1 MLKILKQELLFIPI
15 MLMVIEL
22 FRSAIYHFY
31 PETALFDRG
40 SELES
45 FLFSVWQI
53 TWITSASWLLLRIVF
68 PSAFKSLQKF
78 YRTFDD
84 FKDEYKQGFALKV
97 FLTFFFGL
105 VFLLSGKSQ
114 APEAAIRKKLND
126 TLNAQLHVREL
137 TGKNDGVEVERYLA
151 FVGQKKGAAWCAA
164 FTSYNLNAVGISTPP
179 NPKTAWAP
187 TFANSKYIVWSQSL
201 RKARKSKQPQPGDCF
216 TIFYAAQNRVGHVG
230 FVVDETANYFITIEG
245 NTGLSGTREGS
256 GVHKLKRSK
265 EKVYAVTNYITPY
278 IKSHEKNRVL
288 NTPNPFIFLQKQ
300 QSNIRRED
308 QRDKRALADAKG
320 FYLVQ
325 RQFAEGGGR
334 ESKDSSQ
341 FDRGFLWQNKPTG
354 TNSGNGTYQSQ
365 RISCKRKA
373 ECGVPLQGFGNKG
386 KASATKDHRIRKP
399 ETNQTANLNCSRY
412 KGSSLYPEVG

>member
-68 PSAFKSLQKF
+68 PAAFKSLQKF
-78 YRTFDD
+78 YRGFDD

-114 APEAAIRKKLND
+114 TPELAIRKKLND
-126 TLNAQLHVREL
+126 TLNAQLQVREV

-151 FVGQKKGAAWCAA
+151 FVGHKKGAAWCAA
-164 FTSYNLNAVGISTPP
+164 FTSYNLNAVGVTSPP

-187 TFANSKYIVWSQSL
+187 SFANTKYIVWSQSL

-216 TIFYAAQNRVGHVG
+216 TIFYSAQNRVGHVG
-230 FVVDETANYFITIEG
+230 FVVDQTSNYFITIEG

-265 EKVYAVTNYITPY
+265 EKVYAVTNYITAY
-278 IKSHEKNRVL
+278 IKSHEKNIF
-288 NTPNPFIFLQKQ
+288 NTPNPFACLQKQ
-300 QSNIRRED
+300 ASDIRRED

-325 RQFAEGGGR
+325 RQFTEGGGR

-341 FDRGFLWQNKPTG
+341 FERGFLWQSKPTR
-354 TNSGNGTYQSQ
+354 TDCGNGTYQSQ
-365 RISCKRKA
+365 RIRYKRQA
-373 ECGVPLQGFGNKG
+373 ECGVPLQRFGDKG
-386 KASATKDHRIRKP
+386 KASAAQNHRLRKP
-399 ETNQTANLNCSRY
+399 ERNQTASLGRSRH
-412 KGSSLYPEVG
+412 KVRSLYTEMG